1 MWPDE
6 AESEQERPSVGD
18 PQALPDGW
26 DPAWQDRLLAWMAV
40 ENLEERTAAAGWIDP
55 KVLAY
60 LRDAALKR

>member
-1 MWPDE
+1 M
-6 AESEQERPSVGD
+6 G
-18 PQALPDGW
+18 
-26 DPAWQDRLLAWMAV
+26 V